1 MPRPRSDIEPR
12 IVAAARERFLADG
25 VDGASL
31 RAIAA
36 AAGTSI
42 GMVYYYFP
50 TKDELFLA
58 VVEERYEKLVAD
70 LATALA
76 PELPVKQ
83 RLERMFERFAAIS
96 GEELEVLRLVVR
108 EALVSSDRLNRIIE
122 RFMRGHVPLIVRTV
136 FDGLA
141 DGTFDRSLHPMVVA
155 LATVALA
162 GPAQV
167 IRAVAGEK
175 LPLPFGPGGKELA
188 HQLVGV
194 LLSGVGA
201 KAPKGRR

>member
-12 IVAAARERFLADG
+12 IVEAARALFLKDG

-50 TKDELFLA
+50 SKDELFLA
-58 VVEERYEKLVAD
+58 VVEERYEALVAD
-70 LATALA
+70 LDRALT
-76 PELPVKQ
+76 PELSVRE
-83 RLERMFERFAAIS
+83 RLERMFERFAAVS
-96 GEELEVLRLVVR
+96 PEEIQVIKLVLR
-108 EALVSSDRLNRIIE
+108 EALVSSERLERIVE
-122 RFMRGHVPLIVRTV
+122 RFKRGHVPLILRTV
-136 FDGLA
+136 FDGFA
-141 DGTFDRSLHPMVVA
+141 DGTFDRSLHPVVVVLSA
-155 LATVALA
+155 VALA

-167 IRAVAGEK
+167 IRAVAGQR
-175 LPLPFGPGGKELA
+175 LPLPAGPGGNELA
-188 HQLVGV
+188 HALVGV

-201 KAPKGRR
+201 KVG

>member
-12 IVAAARERFLADG
+12 IVEAARELFLKDG

-50 TKDELFLA
+50 SKDELFLA
-58 VVEERYEKLVAD
+58 VVEDRYEALVAD
-70 LATALA
+70 LERALT
-76 PELPVKQ
+76 PELSVRE
-83 RLERMFERFAAIS
+83 RLERMFERCAALS
-96 GEELEVLRLVVR
+96 LEEMEVLRLVVR
-108 EALVSSDRLNRIIE
+108 EALVSSERLARIVE
-122 RFMRGHVPLIVRTV
+122 RFKRGHVPLVLRTV
-136 FDGLA
+136 FDGFA

-155 LATVALA
+155 LSTVALA

-167 IRAVAGEK
+167 IRAVAGK
-175 LPLPFGPGGKELA
+175 KVPLPAGPEGKELA
-188 HQLVGV
+188 HLLVGV

-201 KAPKGRR
+201 KVG

>member
-12 IVAAARERFLADG
+12 IVQAAREQFLKDG

-58 VVEERYEKLVAD
+58 VVEEHYEKLVDD
-70 LATALA
+70 LAAALA
-76 PELPVKQ
+76 PELPVRE
-83 RLERMFERFAAIS
+83 RLERMFERFGS
-96 GEELEVLRLVVR
+96 VSVEEVEVLRLVVR
-108 EALVSSDRLNRIIE
+108 EALVSSDRLDRIIE
-122 RFMRGHVPLIVRTV
+122 RFQRGHVPLILRTV

-141 DGTFDRSLHPMVVA
+141 DGTFDRSLHPMIVA
-155 LATVALA
+155 LSTIALA

-167 IRAVAGEK
+167 IRAVVGQR
-175 LPLPFGPGGKELA
+175 LPIPVGPAGKELA

-194 LLSGVGA
+194 LLQGVGA
-201 KAPKGRR
+201 RERR